1 MALSLQFK
9 AALLKSHEPLAYR
22 IAYHLLRTQES
33 AAEAAMK
40 SLLELAQDQ
49 RFFWIPGELQRK
61 KVSEAVI
68 RHCLELKKREA
79 RECPA
84 GAVH

>member
-9 AALLKSHEPLAYR
+9 AALLKSHENLAYR
-22 IAYHLLRTQES
+22 IAYHLLGTPEE

-40 SLLELAQDQ
+40 SLLELSQDQ
-49 RFFWIPGELQRK
+49 RFFWIPEELQRR
-61 KVSEAVI
+61 KVKEAVI
-68 RHCLELKKREA
+68 HHSLHRKKQEA
-79 RECPA
+79 CRWPA